1 MTNEEIKI
9 CEIEHKIN
17 LWIDS
22 ALKEYNHNGSSDWY
36 YTAYNRICG
45 MIDVLKILTE
55 KDYFFDENGLHEE
68 KKLNEQ

>member
-9 CEIEHKIN
+9 REIEHNIN
-17 LWIDS
+17 LWIDN
-22 ALKEYNHNGSSDWY
+22 ACKEYKTNGRSDWY
-36 YTAYNRICG
+36 HIAYNRIIG

-68 KKLNEQ
+68 KGLNEQ